1 MADLRTLT
9 LALVADVDK
18 FKKGL
23 NNAENETKT
32 FSSKLGKTLQAGALA
47 FAALGTAAF
56 TAGVKI
62 GKDALLAAADF
73 NEEISKS
80 EVIFGN
86 VAKDVQDFAK
96 KSVRAIGLNRGEAL
110 RASSNFATFGK
121 AAGLSGKELAD
132 FSTDFVTLASDL
144 ASFNNTTPEQAI
156 QAIGSALRGENEP
169 IRNYG
174 VLINEAALK
183 QIALRDGIIDTTN
196 QALTPQEKILATTK
210 ILFEQ
215 TLDAQGDFERTKDS
229 FTNTLKIFRQS
240 WADIRI
246 ELGEKLLPTFTDL
259 LKFIS
264 DQALPALGG
273 LVRGLTGGPRTVQ
286 GATKEAN
293 SAFAELG
300 IIIDEND
307 QAAFDL
313 GVSLRDLTKTIEEVF
328 FAAEE
333 GTKPE
338 SGLVRFIKFIDGLI
352 TKLDTL
358 IARFGSVRDF
368 LTVDSPF
375 FRLGEAIGESISGN
389 LTGSRSQSQ
398 DVLNNIARNQRNTP
412 TIVNNN
418 INVRGAIDPQGTART
433 VTKVLTQQRAIS
445 GVRVT
450 APSGFF

>member
-23 NNAENETKT
+23 NKAENESKT
-32 FSSKLGKTLQAGALA
+32 FSGNLKSVLKKGALA
-47 FAALGTAAF
+47 FAALGAAAVTAS
-56 TAGVKI
+56 VKI

-86 VAKDVQDFAK
+86 VAKDVQNFAK
-96 KSVRAIGLNRGEAL
+96 NATRAIGLNRNEAL
-110 RASSNFATFGK
+110 KASSTFATFGK
-121 AAGLSGKELAD
+121 AAGLSGKELSD
-132 FSTDFVTLASDL
+132 FSIDFVTLAADL

-174 VLINEAALK
+174 VLINEASLK
-183 QIALRDGIIDTTN
+183 QIALRDGIIKTTN
-196 QALTPQEKILATTK
+196 EALTPQEKVLATTK
-210 ILFEQ
+210 LLFEQ
-215 TLDAQGDFERTKDS
+215 TLDAQGDFDRTRDS

-246 ELGEKLLPTFTDL
+246 ELGEKLLPTFTNL
-259 LKFIS
+259 LQFIS
-264 DQALPALGG
+264 DQVLPALGG

-313 GVSLRDLTKTIEEVF
+313 GVSLRDLARSIEDVF
-328 FAAEE
+328 FAAEA
-333 GTKPE
+333 GTSSE
-338 SGLVRFIKFIDGLI
+338 SGLVKFIRLLDSLI
-352 TKLDTL
+352 SKLDTE
-358 IARFGSVRDF
+358 IRSFGKLNDF
-368 LTVDSPF
+368 LTVSGPF
-375 FRLGEAIGESISGN
+375 SRLGTGIGEAISGN
-389 LTGSRSQSQ
+389 FTGSRAESQALLES
-398 DVLNNIARNQRNTP
+398 IAGNQRGSVV
-412 TIVNNN
+412 VNNN
-418 INVRGAIDPQGTART
+418 VNVRGAIDPQGTART
-433 VTKVLTQQRAIS
+433 VTKVLTTQRAIS